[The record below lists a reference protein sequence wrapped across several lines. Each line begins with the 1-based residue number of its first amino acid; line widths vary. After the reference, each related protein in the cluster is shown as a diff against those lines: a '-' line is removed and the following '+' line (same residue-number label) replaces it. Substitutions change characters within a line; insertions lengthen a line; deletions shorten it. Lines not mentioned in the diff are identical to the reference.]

1 MELNKEGKTMV
12 KQIRMG
18 VIVLLAMVGLVLI
31 ASEPNEGVDW
41 FSVMFW
47 KSLPGFACWG
57 VCAWLY
63 KRWDG
68 RGLLP

>member
-31 ASEPNEGVDW
+31 ASEPTDESRW
-41 FSVMFW
+41 FAIMFW
-47 KSLPGFACWG
+47 KSLAGFGCWG
-57 VCAWLY
+57 LCALLY

>member
-12 KQIRMG
+12 KQIRMV
-18 VIVLLAMVGLVLI
+18 VIAVLAMVGLVLI
-31 ASEPNEGVDW
+31 ASEPIDEARW
-41 FSVMFW
+41 FAIMFW
-47 KSLPGFACWG
+47 KSLAGFGCWG

>member
-1 MELNKEGKTMV
+1 MV
-12 KQIRMG
+12 KQIRMV
-18 VIVLLAMVGLVLI
+18 VIAVLAMVGLVLI
-31 ASEPNEGVDW
+31 ASEPIDEARW
-41 FSVMFW
+41 FAVMFW
-47 KSLPGFACWG
+47 KSLAGFGCWG

>member
-12 KQIRMG
+12 KQIRMV
-18 VIVLLAMVGLVLI
+18 VIAVLAMVGLVLI
-31 ASEPNEGVDW
+31 ASEPIDEARW
-41 FSVMFW
+41 FAVMFW
-47 KSLPGFACWG
+47 KSLAGFGCWG

>member
-12 KQIRMG
+12 KQIRMV
-18 VIVLLAMVGLVLI
+18 VIAVLAMVGLVLI
-31 ASEPNEGVDW
+31 ASEPTDESRW
-41 FSVMFW
+41 FAIMFW
-47 KSLPGFACWG
+47 KSLAGFGCWG

-68 RGLLP
+68 RGLLQ

>member
-1 MELNKEGKTMV
+1 MK
-12 KQIRMG
+12 KQLKMWFIA
-18 VIVLLAMVGLVLI
+18 LLAMVGLVLI
-31 ASEPNEGVDW
+31 ASEPIDESRW
-41 FSVMFW
+41 FAIMFW
-47 KSLPGFACWG
+47 KSLAGFGCWG

>member
-31 ASEPNEGVDW
+31 ASEPTDESRW
-41 FSVMFW
+41 FAIMLW
-47 KSLPGFACWG
+47 KSLVGFGCWG

>member
-18 VIVLLAMVGLVLI
+18 VIAVLAMVGLVLI
-31 ASEPNEGVDW
+31 ASEPIDESRW
-41 FSVMFW
+41 FEIMFW
-47 KSLPGFACWG
+47 KSLVGFGCWG
-57 VCAWLY
+57 VCALLY

>member
-31 ASEPNEGVDW
+31 ASEPTDESRW
-41 FSVMFW
+41 FAIMFW
-47 KSLPGFACWG
+47 KSLAGFGCWG
-57 VCAWLY
+57 VCALLY